1 MAKHFQH
8 KAEVFSKNI
17 TLDGPLAKRKYAI
30 RIEFQERGSPH
41 VHLFI
46 SIFNGSNIEYEVAYI
61 ELIEKTINAQL
72 PNHLHNPEIFELVKT
87 FEIHTHSRTCWNYN
101 KNKCRFSYG
110 RYFIEKTI
118 IAKLLDSK
126 FSNEEK
132 QEILT
137 WEIHY

>member
-1 MAKHFQH
+1 M
-8 KAEVFSKNI
+8 
-17 TLDGPLAKRKYAI
+17 AKRKYYAI
-30 RIEFQERGSPH
+30 RIEFQERGRPH

-46 SIFNGSNIEYEVAYI
+46 SIFNRSNIEYEVAYI
-61 ELIEKTINAQL
+61 ELIEKAIYAQL
-72 PNHLHNPEIFELVKT
+72 PNHLNNPEIFELVKT
-87 FEIHTHSRTCWNYN
+87 FEIHTHSRICWNYN
-101 KNKCRFSYG
+101 KNECRFSYG